1 MLERYYI
8 GDLDTDSSITAPSA
22 KGRDDDSVKK
32 YALDPKKKISFQ
44 LQSKT
49 VLSHDSFIL
58 DFALQSKD
66 TILGF
71 PTGKHVFLSAVINGE
86 TVMRRYDVKLKMISS
101 PVTTSMLQDDFFE
114 AIHSGRILFCSS
126 MP

>member
-1 MLERYYI
+1 MINAGMDSTEDFVAIHSTKATKMLERYYI

-58 DFALQSKD
+58 
-66 TILGF
+66 
-71 PTGKHVFLSAVINGE
+71 
-86 TVMRRYDVKLKMISS
+86 
-101 PVTTSMLQDDFFE
+101 
-114 AIHSGRILFCSS
+114 
-126 MP
+126 